1 MGQYAGQSNFGAN
14 IYEYDVTDA
23 VIGGPN
29 GTANKPL
36 HDLADRTQWLKDQ
49 VGLIE
54 RLSGDVVLTASAPI
68 VEALTGSLITVYATG
83 INNFQLDDVHSFTPG
98 SIIPFSSFANPGCVN
113 NILTQAGQTIFDTD
127 GGKSKI
133 SMHHKEQ
140 LILVAFTDHWK
151 VIYGPGNFNC
161 VGEEV
166 KARKA
171 LNNTLPLKGQLLR
184 RDQYPRLWE
193 WVNSNLTMFQ
203 EIVTESLFF
212 TYGYTYQGCFTNGDT
227 VSTFRLPDERGMSE
241 RMLDLGRGVDILRQH
256 NFAGGYEADGN
267 KAHNHNF
274 IDRYFAESGDQF
286 SNTPKYIQLPNNG
299 GNIGSGRSDGGNN
312 FAPYV
317 DDVTSTTGNG
327 ETTVKNVAKLSL
339 IKY

>member
-1 MGQYAGQSNFGAN
+1 MGQYAGQSQFPNN
-14 IYEYDVTDA
+14 IYEYDVTDP

-29 GTANKPL
+29 GIANKPM

-49 VGLIE
+49 IGLVD
-54 RLSGDVVLTASAPI
+54 RFNGDIVLTVSAPI
-68 VEALTGSLITVYATG
+68 VATLAGNLITVYATG
-83 INNFQLDDVHSFTPG
+83 INNFQLDDVHSFAPG

-113 NILTQAGQTIFDTD
+113 NIKTQPGQTIFDTD
-127 GGKSKI
+127 GGKSQL

-171 LNNTLPLKGQLLR
+171 LPNTLALKGQLLN
-184 RDQYPRLWE
+184 RDQYPRLWN

-212 TYGYTYQGCFTNGDT
+212 GYGLTYQGCFTNGDN
-227 VSTFRLPDERGMSE
+227 VSTFRVPDERGMSE
-241 RMLDLGRGVDILRQH
+241 RMLDLGRGIDYLRQH
-256 NFAGGYEADGN
+256 NFPGGYEADN
-267 KAHNHNF
+267 IKSHVHNF
-274 IDRYFAESGDQF
+274 KDRYFAESGDQF
-286 SNTPKYIQLPNNG
+286 SNVPKYIQMPDNG
-299 GNIGSGRSDGGNN
+299 KNLGSGRSDTGNN
-312 FAPYV
+312 YAPYV
-317 DDVTSTTGNG
+317 DDVTDPAGTT
-327 ETTVKNVAKLSL
+327 ETTVKNVGKLSL